1 MSGVLTP
8 GARPRVDPKK
18 DIQRDFWL
26 RHMRIG
32 FGVFLI
38 ETILVLVY
46 LGFTPRGPHRGVL
59 WIVVGIWFAF
69 GLGNLLLAPNL
80 SSKHWRPLFSATWT
94 ILAALA
100 VGGVASLDT
109 GVDSPVLLLLF
120 LPVAYSALAFTP
132 LVAGL
137 CGLSTLG
144 SAGFVVLTD
153 SDINYS
159 QEGVVV
165 LFGVLAG
172 ASVLSV
178 AASVNRTNRER
189 HEQRLAE
196 EVSRL
201 AATDGLTGCA
211 VHRVFHERLEEE
223 IARSVRHGHRL
234 SLLLIDVDRFK
245 AVNDTYGH
253 VVGDHVLAGIGATLR
268 AHARSFDL
276 VGRLGGDE
284 FGVLMPDTEPAEA
297 VAFVER
303 MRKDVAVSLEVP
315 VTLSVG
321 VSGLDLSTPT
331 TEHLLDDADFALYQ
345 VKGAGRDGVA
355 IRGPGAPIPKDHPE
369 AEWTPA
375 S

>member
-8 GARPRVDPKK
+8 GARPGVDPKK

-132 LVAGL
+132 LV
-137 CGLSTLG
+137 
-144 SAGFVVLTD
+144 VV
-153 SDINYS
+153 
-159 QEGVVV
+159 
-165 LFGVLAG
+165 
-172 ASVLSV
+172 
-178 AASVNRTNRER
+178 
-189 HEQRLAE
+189 
-196 EVSRL
+196 
-201 AATDGLTGCA
+201 CA
-211 VHRVFHERLEEE
+211 VFPP
-223 IARSVRHGHRL
+223 
-234 SLLLIDVDRFK
+234 
-245 AVNDTYGH
+245 
-253 VVGDHVLAGIGATLR
+253 
-268 AHARSFDL
+268 L
-276 VGRLGGDE
+276 V
-284 FGVLMPDTEPAEA
+284 PP
-297 VAFVER
+297 
-303 MRKDVAVSLEVP
+303 VS
-315 VTLSVG
+315 S
-321 VSGLDLSTPT
+321 
-331 TEHLLDDADFALYQ
+331 Y
-345 VKGAGRDGVA
+345 
-355 IRGPGAPIPKDHPE
+355 
-369 AEWTPA
+369 
-375 S
+375 